1 MDPVQALMSGTG
13 AASYPRLRTLGV
25 SRHGLAVAVRQQRVR
40 RVGHGCYALPGVDP
54 LTVAALRLG
63 GVLSCGSA
71 AVSHGLPLLTTGG
84 LHLTVRR
91 SWSHAQ
97 FPRVIVHRRD
107 LAPDEHDG
115 LRTTLLRTALDCAR
129 EFSLRD
135 GVVVLDA
142 ALRAGLDPAGLRANA
157 SRAAGRGAAAA
168 RRAVQA
174 ADGRAESPLET
185 CLRLLA
191 ATFGRVEPQVAIP
204 GVGRVDL
211 LLDGWL
217 VLEADGFE
225 HHSNRASYR
234 TDRRRANA
242 LAELGYPLLRFSY
255 EDIVHRPG
263 YVSAT
268 IAAVLQGR
276 PAA

>member
-1 MDPVQALMSGTG
+1 M
-13 AASYPRLRTLGV
+13 
-25 SRHGLAVAVRQQRVR
+25 
-40 RVGHGCYALPGVDP
+40 
-54 LTVAALRLG
+54 
-63 GVLSCGSA
+63 
-71 AVSHGLPLLTTGG
+71 
-84 LHLTVRR
+84 
-91 SWSHAQ
+91 
-97 FPRVIVHRRD
+97 HRRD

-129 EFSLRD
+129 EFPLRD

-174 ADGRAESPLET
+174 ADGRAESPLEN